1 MLTLSTFIWKIKMS
15 KINYKK
21 YEIQDSK
28 DGSMRTYYD
37 EGRFYLEGEHVLVD
51 AYCEKREA
59 VILDEV
65 MVGHCTC
72 YKVKLL
78 DDGKIIEELPDGNV
92 LGVLYSVHAEPC
104 KAFTECKKPKY
115 CKGGAV
121 KVIDLSVANPTNMLI
136 KYNAKILDIKSIVRY
151 EYLVEFIDKT
161 AIWVKEELVCN
172 KDSK

>member
-92 LGVLYSVHAEPC
+92 LGVLYQVKPEPC
-104 KAFTECKKPKY
+104 KQPEGKKPKY
-115 CKGGAV
+115 GKGDDV
-121 KVIDLSVANPTNMLI
+121 KVIDLSMANPQHMST